1 MSTTVHSGYINR
13 PYQIFQAANGKAPG
27 RVEGLVRAII
37 YNFSN
42 TGKTCNMSY
51 SAFGEKLNVAK
62 STIARAI
69 ADIKSSSDVEI
80 VRRGGQ
86 ASKYQYKGVLQKKIT
101 HIFTP
106 DFLMFEKF
114 EFPDGERPMRG
125 IERDV
130 YSLILT
136 HSLDK
141 NGAGK
146 FEGSD
151 QSMAAILG
159 CSKKS
164 VYNATYNL
172 MKAGVIYR
180 PKKGVNRHSESTY
193 VADTQLF
200 RHLARKNKL
209 KRTKLWT
216 KEVDEGE
223 KQAQKLANEQE
234 QAIEG
239 ANARAERERY
249 YSLLQDAAQRRVDK
263 YMSIA
268 RKDARFNIVTSEL
281 ARLERAQAVAELNM
295 PDKLPALKVK
305 GVELRIDRRKIL
317 TELGLSE
324 SHITLQYRCALCKD
338 TGFRSNGKQCT
349 CYDPGGAQ

>member
-1 MSTTVHSGYINR
+1 MSNTVHSGYINR
-13 PYQIFQAANGKAPG
+13 PYQVFQAANGRAPG

-42 TGKTCNMSY
+42 AGKTCNMSY
-51 SAFGEKLNVAK
+51 SAFGAKLNVAK

-69 ADIKSSSDVEI
+69 SDIKSSSDVEI

-86 ASKYQYKGVLQKKIT
+86 ASKYEYKGVLQKKIT

-114 EFPDGERPMRG
+114 DFPNGERLMRG

-141 NGAGK
+141 KGTGK

-172 MKAGVIYR
+172 MKAGLVYR
-180 PKKGVNRHSESTY
+180 PKKGVNRHSDSTY
-193 VADTQLF
+193 VADIQLF
-200 RHLARKNKL
+200 RFLAKKNKL
-209 KRTKLWT
+209 KRPQLW
-216 KEVDEGE
+216 KEEVSEGE
-223 KQAQKLANEQE
+223 KRAQKIAKE
-234 QAIEG
+234 QAKAIED
-239 ANARAERERY
+239 ANARADRARY
-249 YSLLQDAAQRRVDK
+249 YSLLREKAQRRVDK
-263 YMSIA
+263 YMGLA
-268 RKDARFNIVTSEL
+268 CKEPRFNIVTSEL
-281 ARLERAQAVAELNM
+281 ARLERAFAIAELQM
-295 PDKLPALKVK
+295 PDKLPALKRK
-305 GVELRIDRRKIL
+305 EAELKIERRRIL
-317 TELGLSE
+317 SSLGLSE
-324 SHITLQYRCALCKD
+324 SHITLQYRCGLCND
-338 TGFRSNGKQCT
+338 SGFRENGKQCT
-349 CYDPGGAQ
+349 CYDPGGGQ

>member
-13 PYQIFQAANGKAPG
+13 PYQIFQAAGGRAPG
-27 RVEGLVRAII
+27 RVEGIVRAII

-42 TGKTCNMSY
+42 AGKTCNMSY
-51 SAFGEKLNVAK
+51 TDFGEKVHVAK
-62 STIARAI
+62 STIARAMVSI
-69 ADIKSSSDVEI
+69 RKADDIKV

-86 ASKYQYKGVLQKKIT
+86 ASKYEYKGVLQKKIA

-106 DFLMFEKF
+106 DFLLFEKF
-114 EFPDGERPMRG
+114 DFPEGERLMRG

-141 NGAGK
+141 KGEGK

-172 MKAGVIYR
+172 MKAGLIYR
-180 PKKGVNRHSESTY
+180 PKKGVNRHSDSTY
-193 VADTQLF
+193 VADLQLF
-200 RHLARKNKL
+200 RFLARKNKL
-209 KRTKLWT
+209 KRTKLWD
-216 KEVDEGE
+216 KEAPEGE
-223 KQAQKLANEQE
+223 KRAPKAAKE
-234 QAIEG
+234 QAKAAED

-249 YSLLQDAAQRRVDK
+249 YQLLRDKAQRRVDK
-263 YMSIA
+263 YMGIA
-268 RKDARFNIVTSEL
+268 RQEPRFNIVTSEL
-281 ARLERAQAVAELNM
+281 ARLERAFAVAELQM
-295 PDKLPALKVK
+295 PDKLPALKAK
-305 GVELRIDRRKIL
+305 EAELKIERRWIL
-317 TELGLSE
+317 AEKGLSE
-324 SHITLQYRCALCKD
+324 SHITLQYRCGLCKD
-338 TGFRSNGKQCT
+338 SGFRSNGKQCT